1 MYKYED
7 LKLGIRT
14 NNSNLLVTA
23 ESSTNGSFAQEVTEF
38 QVASIINDF
47 RHIVNRRL
55 SEPNEIRK
63 LGTRLFEGL
72 FPNSIYDLYIMTLK
86 YLASTN
92 KRLRISIYIEDRT
105 LAAIPWELVFDKKRK
120 SFLSLDPQ
128 VSIIRIWPSEQAP
141 TVIAPDEVVR
151 ILAVFSNPA
160 DLPRLDPRHE
170 YRLLKESLEIPIRRG
185 RVELTIMGGPVT
197 LNRLADA
204 LHSGEFH
211 VLHFTGHGTFNRETQ
226 RGGLFFEN
234 EEGKAS
240 IVEADRLHVLFTNR
254 GLRMVSIIAGESAS
268 TAGEG
273 DHQGL
278 VTSIAEAGVP
288 VVLGFQG
295 TVTNNSAL
303 KFVRALYS
311 TLADGLSIGSAMT
324 EARQA
329 IWTIEPNSIDWAM
342 PVLYANAGA
351 LDLALLSPS
360 KSSQEGQAPVRVGQ
374 SISSVGGEVIT
385 GDSNFI
391 RVTQQV
397 HNVRVGGE
405 VSGVVVQQG
414 KDEEDN
420 KEVSQVERGTQIK
433 PGETQMY
440 ITALKSAIMREP
452 TLSTG
457 ERINKIAQ
465 LEELRFMLL
474 APTLDSEGI
483 SKTIKNLSA
492 TSPGTATILE
502 QIQRQL
508 HL

>member
-1 MYKYED
+1 
-7 LKLGIRT
+7 
-14 NNSNLLVTA
+14 
-23 ESSTNGSFAQEVTEF
+23 
-38 QVASIINDF
+38 
-47 RHIVNRRL
+47 
-55 SEPNEIRK
+55 
-63 LGTRLFEGL
+63 
-72 FPNSIYDLYIMTLK
+72 
-86 YLASTN
+86 
-92 KRLRISIYIEDRT
+92 
-105 LAAIPWELVFDKKRK
+105 
-120 SFLSLDPQ
+120 
-128 VSIIRIWPSEQAP
+128 
-141 TVIAPDEVVR
+141 
-151 ILAVFSNPA
+151 
-160 DLPRLDPRHE
+160 
-170 YRLLKESLEIPIRRG
+170 
-185 RVELTIMGGPVT
+185 
-197 LNRLADA
+197 
-204 LHSGEFH
+204 
-211 VLHFTGHGTFNRETQ
+211 
-226 RGGLFFEN
+226 
-234 EEGKAS
+234 
-240 IVEADRLHVLFTNR
+240 
-254 GLRMVSIIAGESAS
+254 
-268 TAGEG
+268 
-273 DHQGL
+273 
-278 VTSIAEAGVP
+278 
-288 VVLGFQG
+288 
-295 TVTNNSAL
+295 
-303 KFVRALYS
+303 
-311 TLADGLSIGSAMT
+311 MT